1 MKRMKSIMMML
12 VCLLATNA
20 MSAQTLNSKDQKAI
34 DAKVKTFLGFM
45 ESKDYTKTL
54 DLIYPKFFE
63 HSPKNDLFQVFDLL
77 EKSGIELKFNDLEVI
92 DTQAMGTE
100 AKVDY
105 ALIKYR
111 LNMEL
116 PLTTDELKG
125 YAAFMVPMLQG
136 NFGKENVD
144 YNRKE
149 SYIKVTGERFLM
161 GVNDPAHKD
170 WLFLLFD
177 KSFKTELAKTL
188 PASVNNKA
196 AAIAF

>member
-1 MKRMKSIMMML
+1 ML
-12 VCLLATNA
+12 VCLLATTVL
-20 MSAQTLNSKDQKAI
+20 SAQTIDAKDQKAI
-34 DAKVKTFLGFM
+34 DAKVKTFLGYM

-63 HSPKNDLFQVFDLL
+63 HSPKNDLFQIFDLL

-92 DTQAMGTE
+92 DTKALGTE

-116 PLTTDELKG
+116 PLSTDELKG

-136 NFGKENVD
+136 NFGKENVN
-144 YNRKE
+144 YNREE

-161 GVNDPAHKD
+161 GVNDPAYKE

-177 KSFKTELAKTL
+177 KSFKSELAKTL
-188 PASVNNKA
+188 PANVNKKA